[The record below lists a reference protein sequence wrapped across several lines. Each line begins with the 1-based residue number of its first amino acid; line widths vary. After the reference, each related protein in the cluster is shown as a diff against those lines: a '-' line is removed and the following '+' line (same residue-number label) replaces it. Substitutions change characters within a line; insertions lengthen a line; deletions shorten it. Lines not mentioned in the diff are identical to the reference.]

1 MSDDTALSKVQQ
13 ALALGLASTGRP
25 EDRPAPPA
33 TPEQDRS
40 PQVTGLTEEELRAQG
55 IHVGRDGLF
64 DGLG

>member
-1 MSDDTALSKVQQ
+1 MTDALTKVQQ
-13 ALALGLASTGRP
+13 ALALVSTGRP
-25 EDRPAPPA
+25 EDPAPPA

>member
-1 MSDDTALSKVQQ
+1 MDDTALTKVQQ
-13 ALALGLASTGRP
+13 ALALGTGRP

-33 TPEQDRS
+33 TPEQDRP
-40 PQVTGLTEEELRAQG
+40 PQVRGLSEEELRAQG

>member
-1 MSDDTALSKVQQ
+1 MSDDTALTKVQR
-13 ALALGLASTGRP
+13 ALALGLASTGP

-40 PQVTGLTEEELRAQG
+40 PQVTGLSEEELRAQG
-55 IHVGRDGLF
+55 INVNRDGLF